1 MKSNIHPAYHQITVT
16 CSCGATFQTGST
28 KDSLTVD
35 ICAKCHPFFTG
46 EMRFVDQLG
55 RVEKFQA
62 KQKAAT
68 GKKAK
73 KNRKA
78 SQSGP
83 KTLTDIRA
91 TQAK

>member
-1 MKSNIHPAYHQITVT
+1 MKSAIHPTYNQITFT
-16 CSCGATFQTGST
+16 CSCGASFQTGST
-28 KDSLTVD
+28 KDAITVD

-62 KQKAAT
+62 KQRAAS
-68 GKKAK
+68 GKRAK
-73 KNRKA
+73 KDRKG

-83 KTLTDIRA
+83 QTLTDIRA
-91 TQAK
+91 QA

>member
-1 MKSNIHPAYHQITVT
+1 MKSAIHPTYNQITVT
-16 CSCGATFQTGST
+16 CSCGASFQTGST
-28 KDSLTVD
+28 KDAITVD

-62 KQKAAT
+62 KQRAAS
-68 GKKAK
+68 GKRTK
-73 KNRKA
+73 KDRKG

-83 KTLTDIRA
+83 QTLTDIRA
-91 TQAK
+91 QA

>member
-1 MKSNIHPAYHQITVT
+1 MKSGIHPTYHQITVT
-16 CSCGATFQTGST
+16 CSCGAAFVTGST
-28 KDSLTVD
+28 KDSMTVD

-68 GKKAK
+68 GKKSK
-73 KNRKA
+73 KDRKS

-83 KTLTDIRA
+83 QTLTDIRA
-91 TQAK
+91 AQA

>member
-1 MKSNIHPAYHQITVT
+1 MKANIHPAYHQITVT

-68 GKKAK
+68 GKKIK
-73 KNRKA
+73 KNRKGT
-78 SQSGP
+78 QSGP

-91 TQAK
+91 AQAK

>member
-1 MKSNIHPAYHQITVT
+1 MKANIHPAYHQITVT

-68 GKKAK
+68 GKKIK
-73 KNRKA
+73 KNRKGT
-78 SQSGP
+78 QLGP

-91 TQAK
+91 AQAK